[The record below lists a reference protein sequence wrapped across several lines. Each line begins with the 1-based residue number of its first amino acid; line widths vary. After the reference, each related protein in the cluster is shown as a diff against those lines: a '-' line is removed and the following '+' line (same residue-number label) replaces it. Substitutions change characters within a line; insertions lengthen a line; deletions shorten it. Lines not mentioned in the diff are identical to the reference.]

1 MERIDIDKN
10 VDALDFGSPFEIRI
24 QMLCHAHEMVSIRDL
39 CRYSR
44 LDLMKMRHCG
54 RKTIGRMEA
63 VLNRYGL
70 QLGMTDRELTEYA
83 HTAQRERTALAAAS
97 ALEETEDTE
106 AAKWEQRRYEIA
118 REMFVQHRMLAVAAV
133 KEADDLIAALGYRQ
147 HA

>member
-54 RKTIGRMEA
+54 RKTIGRIEA

-70 QLGMTDRELTEYA
+70 QLGMTDRELDEYA
-83 HTAQRERTALAAAS
+83 RTAQRESTALAAAS
-97 ALEETEDTE
+97 APEDTE

-118 REMFVQHRMLAVAAV
+118 KEMFVQHRMLAVAAV

>member
-54 RKTIGRMEA
+54 RKTIGRIEA

-70 QLGMTDRELTEYA
+70 QLGMTDRELDEYA
-83 HTAQRERTALAAAS
+83 RTAQRESTALAAVS
-97 ALEETEDTE
+97 APEDTE

-118 REMFVQHRMLAVAAV
+118 KEMFVQHRMLAVAAV

>member
-54 RKTIGRMEA
+54 RKTIGRIEA

-70 QLGMTDRELTEYA
+70 QLGMTDRELDEYA
-83 HTAQRERTALAAAS
+83 RTAQRESRALAAAS
-97 ALEETEDTE
+97 APEDTE

-118 REMFVQHRMLAVAAV
+118 KEMFVQHRMLAVAAV

>member
-54 RKTIGRMEA
+54 RKTIGRIEA

-70 QLGMTDRELTEYA
+70 QLGMTDRELDEYA
-83 HTAQRERTALAAAS
+83 RTAPRESTALAAAS
-97 ALEETEDTE
+97 APEDTE

-118 REMFVQHRMLAVAAV
+118 KEMFVQHRMLAVAAV